1 MWSFILFTYSFNVQC
16 SIDIHI
22 CLFIFFSK
30 KAFNSIY
37 LKKNRE
43 KQKENMNK
51 NVNGQSYDDNNHN
64 GDLLYSE

>member
-1 MWSFILFTYSFNVQC
+1 MFNVQL
-16 SIDIHI
+16 IFIYV
-22 CLFIFFSK
+22 CLSFFPK

-37 LKKNRE
+37 LEKNRE

-51 NVNGQSYDDNNHN
+51 NVNGQSFDDNNHN